1 MNRIEANILLAIS
14 TGVALV
20 LMIMTASAFGEPGN
34 TLKYVISA
42 VVCSAL
48 FVVLNGWMARIMK
61 RPAPQPMINPTAPAA
76 AVLAGLFPLLIIV
89 GAALPVFL
97 PGHDYGLLIVIAAVW
112 FGVTVDSAIRAN
124 RR

>member
-1 MNRIEANILLAIS
+1 LNRIEANILLAIS

-20 LMIMTASAFGEPGN
+20 LMIMTASAFGEPGS

-48 FVVLNGWMARIMK
+48 FVVLNGWMARMMK
-61 RPAPQPMINPTAPAA
+61 RPAPQPMINPAAPAA
-76 AVLAGLFPLLIIV
+76 AVLAGLFPLLIII
-89 GAALPVFL
+89 GAALPVFF